1 MLRAHGMALDD
12 WSPEARKAAAEA
24 RTNHGTKNTKINTGA
39 SRKSA
44 VTGASP
50 GGKSGEAEHSR
61 NTDHHDKLAAEA
73 KEKGDHKA
81 ARAHRKKAN
90 THRAAY
96 MAALK
101 R

>member
-1 MLRAHGMALDD
+1 MLRARGMGLDD

-24 RTNHGTKNTKINTGA
+24 RKGGGEAKRTPA
-39 SRKSA
+39 PA
-44 VTGASP
+44 A
-50 GGKSGEAEHSR
+50 GKSGESVHAR

-73 KEKGDHKA
+73 KERGDHKA

-96 MAALK
+96 MAAIK